1 MTAIFHK
8 YIWKEIKDETE
19 IYETKT
25 FLSNFSLIF
34 SLVNFSSVIPIL
46 LNNFLLL
53 TNMYFDI
60 ITIATR
66 SHYVSY
72 FSCLIKRLS
81 SRLRCM

>member
-34 SLVNFSSVIPIL
+34 S
-46 LNNFLLL
+46 
-53 TNMYFDI
+53 
-60 ITIATR
+60 
-66 SHYVSY
+66 
-72 FSCLIKRLS
+72 
-81 SRLRCM
+81 